1 MEERLGWQEQPPF
14 DATPAVG
21 TAPAAAEDGG
31 QGDRAVVMPVSPR
44 RKFFGLVEFVPGG
57 VGEAGCYNYV
67 GPRNRLLLRLSI
79 VFGGR
84 RGADGDYEAVY
95 IDGKKCLFD
104 WHRGLLGPGVEL
116 IKPPKKQERGK
127 AALA

>member
-1 MEERLGWQEQPPF
+1 MEERLDRQEKPSF
-14 DATPAVG
+14 DATPVVE
-21 TAPAAAEDGG
+21 AASAATKDGG
-31 QGDRAVVMPVSPR
+31 QGDCAVVTPISPR

-57 VGEAGCYNYV
+57 AGEAGCYNYV

-84 RGADGDYEAVY
+84 RGTDGDYEAVY

-116 IKPPKKQERGK
+116 IKPPKKQEGRK
-127 AALA
+127 TALA